1 MKLVIDIGNTRAKL
15 ALFSGK
21 DLVEKSD
28 VTFCTL
34 KNIQNFVLGKKISS
48 CIICSVRE
56 IDSEIS
62 SILNN
67 YNGFILSES
76 IPVPITNHYKTPSTL
91 GQDRLAAIV
100 GAYFLYPEKDII
112 VFDAGTC
119 LTIDFLNKN
128 GEYIGGRISPGIEIR
143 FRALHTFTDK
153 LPLLHKQNHAPN
165 LGNDTNSSILSGVL
179 EGILAEVRSVISDF
193 RLQKPDL
200 VAVVTG
206 GDCFFFEKELK
217 SSIFANSN
225 LVMIGL
231 NEILDFNA

>member
-21 DLVEKSD
+21 DLVEKLD

-34 KNIQNFVLGKKISS
+34 KNTQNFVAGNKITS
-48 CIICSVRE
+48 CIISSVRE

-143 FRALHTFTDK
+143 FKALHTFTDN
-153 LPLLHKQNHAPN
+153 LPLIHKKNHAPN

-179 EGILAEVRSVISDF
+179 KGILAEVSSIISDF

-200 VAVVTG
+200 VTVVTG

-217 SSIFANSN
+217 SSIFANPD

-231 NEILDFNA
+231 NEILDFNE

>member
-1 MKLVIDIGNTRAKL
+1 LKLVIDIGNTRAKI

-21 DLVEKSD
+21 DLVEKID

-34 KNIQNFVLGKKISS
+34 KNIQNFVAKKKISS
-48 CIICSVRE
+48 CIISSVRE
-56 IDSEIS
+56 IDSEIL
-62 SILNN
+62 SILDS

-153 LPLLHKQNHAPN
+153 LPLLHKQNRAPN